1 MKVVLLKEQ
10 TFYYQE
16 CRREEMTKRI
26 QQLLDEAQEE
36 FDNENYIDV
45 KESLETALELILKMI

>member
-1 MKVVLLKEQ
+1 MLLKEQ

>member
-1 MKVVLLKEQ
+1 
-10 TFYYQE
+10 
-16 CRREEMTKRI
+16 MTKRI